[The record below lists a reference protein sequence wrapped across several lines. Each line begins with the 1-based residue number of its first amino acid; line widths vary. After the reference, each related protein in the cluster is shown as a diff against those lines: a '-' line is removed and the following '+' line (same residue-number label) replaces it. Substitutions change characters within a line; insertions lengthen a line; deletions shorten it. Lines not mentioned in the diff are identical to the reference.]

1 MAHRHQK
8 GGLER
13 TLGFLEAFTIGA
25 GTMIGAG
32 IFIFPGIAA
41 GRAGAAATVSFGLGA
56 VIAVL
61 VALCVSELATAI
73 PRSGATY
80 YFVVEGVGEA
90 VGAMVGIALWI
101 GLVFA
106 SSFYLFGFG
115 VYLQEAF
122 RQFGFGVDVHPTGVG
137 IAAALVLTLVNVV
150 GTEKAGELEDYL
162 VFALLALLAVF
173 LGYGISE
180 ALGIVGEPRVRR
192 EFAPHGVWP
201 IFTTAALVFTAY
213 LGFAGIANLAGEI
226 QEPDKNLPRSMIGS
240 VVLVGTLY
248 VLTIFAATSV
258 FDSARL
264 AELGETALP
273 RVGTEYFGG
282 VGTAVVLV
290 AGLLATASSANAS
303 LLGASRSVFALA
315 DDGIFPRAA
324 RRVNESFGTPHVSI
338 LATGLPIAVI
348 IGFGHLK
355 LLAEVASVLH
365 LVLYGMI
372 CVAVYSLRER
382 NPEWYDPGFELPG
395 HPVVPVVGAAAS
407 FGLIF
412 FMQWTSQLLGAAL
425 LVVAGIWYWTEHRWG
440 LDND

>member
-41 GRAGAAATVSFGLGA
+41 GRAGVAATVSFGLCA
-56 VIAVL
+56 VIALL

-80 YFVVEGVGEA
+80 YFVVEGVGEG

-101 GLVFA
+101 GLIFA

-115 VYLQEAF
+115 VYFQEAF
-122 RQFGFGVDVHPTGVG
+122 QQFGVGVEIHPTGVG
-137 IAAALVLTLVNVV
+137 IAAALGLTLVNVV

-162 VFALLALLAVF
+162 VFTLLGLLTIF
-173 LGYGISE
+173 LGYGFSE
-180 ALGIVGEPRVRR
+180 TLGIVGKPRVADA
-192 EFAPHGVWP
+192 FAPHGVWP
-201 IFTTAALVFTAY
+201 VFTTAALVFTAY

-226 QEPDKNLPRSMIGS
+226 RKPDKNLPRSMVGS
-240 VVLVGTLY
+240 VLLVATLY
-248 VLTIFAATSV
+248 VLTIFVTTAV
-258 FDSARL
+258 FDSTRL
-264 AELGETALP
+264 AELGETALTK
-273 RVGTEYFGG
+273 VGAEFFGP
-282 VGTAVVLV
+282 VGAFVVLI

-315 DDGIFPRAA
+315 DDGIFPKAA
-324 RRVNESFGTPHVSI
+324 SRVNESFGTPHVSI
-338 LATGLPIAVI
+338 LATGLPTAVV
-348 IGFGHLK
+348 IGVGHLE

-365 LVLYGMI
+365 LVLYGMM

-382 NPEWYDPGFELPG
+382 SPEWYDPGFELPG
-395 HPVVPVVGAAAS
+395 HPVVPLIGAVAS
-407 FGLIF
+407 FGLIA
-412 FMQWTSQLLGAAL
+412 FMQWTSQLVAGAL
-425 LVVAGIWYWTEHRWG
+425 LVVAALWYWIEHHWG
-440 LDND
+440 YDNG

>member
-115 VYLQEAF
+115 VYLQEAV

-173 LGYGISE
+173 LGYGVSE
-180 ALGIVGEPRVRR
+180 ALGIVGEPRTPR

-226 QEPDKNLPRSMIGS
+226 REPDQNLPRSMIGS

-248 VLTIFAATSV
+248 LLTIFAATSV

-273 RVGTEYFGG
+273 RVGAAYFGDA
-282 VGTAVVLV
+282 GTAVVLV

-315 DDGIFPRAA
+315 DDGIFPEAA
-324 RRVNESFGTPHVSI
+324 SRVNESFGTPHVSI

-348 IGFGHLK
+348 IGFGHLE

-372 CVAVYSLRER
+372 CIAVYSLRER

-412 FMQWTSQLLGAAL
+412 FMQWTSQLVAGAL
-425 LVVAGIWYWTEHRWG
+425 LVFAGLWYWTEHHWG
-440 LDND
+440 LDHD